1 MEAGYLPKPDS
12 VFHKKM
18 LPSHNSSMP
27 APFSVGMEELS
38 FTGPAV
44 FRGKKIALV
53 VNAAW
58 NFWNFRRALI
68 QALLQRGCEVVLIAP
83 EDDYR
88 PMLQAAFP
96 EVAFV
101 SLKKLSRKSLSV
113 WGNSRTYLELKAVL
127 AQERP
132 DCAVFYTIK
141 PNIFG
146 SFAVR
151 ALSIPA
157 IAVVTG
163 VGYAGTAPLPI
174 RYLVFWL
181 YRQAFRFVQK
191 AVFQNYDDRREFLL
205 AEALTPEKAT
215 VIKGSGIDTRYY
227 APAARPSNQA
237 PIFIFVGRF
246 LSEKGI
252 REFVKAV
259 AQVRRGAPGTRFQI
273 LGSPDPGNPASILPA
288 ELQSW
293 ISEGLVEYL
302 GQVEDV
308 RPFVQR
314 ADVLVLPSYYRE
326 GMPRALLEGMAMG
339 LPIITTDSVGCRDTV
354 EDGRNGFIVPAGD
367 TSALAAAMLRFAHLP
382 DPGKQAMGH
391 YSREKAIRE
400 FCNEVILPRY
410 LSLIGEAL
418 QTAPYTPRPPAP
430 AKTA

>member
-1 MEAGYLPKPDS
+1 MGAGCLPKPDS

-18 LPSHNSSMP
+18 LPSHSSSMP
-27 APFSVGMEELS
+27 APFLVGMEELS
-38 FTGPAV
+38 FMGPAV
-44 FRGKKIALV
+44 FQGKKIALV

-68 QALLQRGCEVVLIAP
+68 HALLQRGCDVVLIAP
-83 EDDYR
+83 EDAYR
-88 PMLQAAFP
+88 PKLQAEFP

-101 SLKKLSRKSLSV
+101 PLKKLSRKSLSV
-113 WGNSRTYLELKAVL
+113 WGNSRTYFELKTVL
-127 AQERP
+127 EKERP
-132 DCAVFYTIK
+132 ACAVFYTIK

-146 SFAVR
+146 SFAIR
-151 ALSIPA
+151 ALAIPA

-174 RYLVFWL
+174 RHLVFWL

-191 AVFQNYDDRREFLL
+191 AIFQNYDDRREFLL
-205 AEALTPEKAT
+205 ADALSPEKAT
-215 VIKGSGIDTRYY
+215 VIKGSGIDTRHY
-227 APAARPSNQA
+227 APTVRPGNRA

-252 REFVKAV
+252 REFVKAA
-259 AQVRRGAPGTRFQI
+259 AQVRGGVPDARFQI
-273 LGSPDPGNPASILPA
+273 LGSPDLGNPASILPA
-288 ELQSW
+288 ELQGW
-293 ISEGLVEYL
+293 ISGGLVEYL

-354 EDGRNGFIVPAGD
+354 EDGHNGFIVPAGD
-367 TSALAAAMLRFAHLP
+367 TQALATAMLRFAHLP
-382 DPGKQAMGH
+382 DPVRQAMGR
-391 YSREKAIRE
+391 YSREKVLRE

-418 QTAPYTPRPPAP
+418 QKAPYTPQPPAP
-430 AKTA
+430 PKTT